1 MYSYYFPCDQASSFL
16 ARFFQDPYF
25 KIRKKKINYGRK
37 VIHCSLLSGYCYQ
50 QMVTNISWK
59 EKRLQCHQ
67 GITWRETTKCQALL
81 QWRKQKKQEQVSF
94 PNTGHICLLHSL
106 TSLLTAGPAVIDLP
120 CFYPK
125 TICIFSDLDYRICLC
140 FIPAPLLLLPFSCVF
155 LNGHEKLVGLSSST
169 FSSHLEIPSQFF
181 VHEKKRMHYV
191 TRNWNPSSIW
201 KRITKQ
207 QLLANFL
214 SRERAHRPPEKF
226 KDQ

>member
-1 MYSYYFPCDQASSFL
+1 MKNFLTQGLWFYLRPFLFGSTARYYFNFNSNSFQMNITPYLFKLPWQQGMYSYYFPCDQASSFL

-25 KIRKKKINYGRK
+25 KIRKKKMNYGRK

-106 TSLLTAGPAVIDLP
+106 I
-120 CFYPK
+120 
-125 TICIFSDLDYRICLC
+125 IFTDS
-140 FIPAPLLLLPFSCVF
+140 
-155 LNGHEKLVGLSSST
+155 
-169 FSSHLEIPSQFF
+169 
-181 VHEKKRMHYV
+181 
-191 TRNWNPSSIW
+191 
-201 KRITKQ
+201 
-207 QLLANFL
+207 
-214 SRERAHRPPEKF
+214 
-226 KDQ
+226 